1 MSIGW
6 LQLAW
11 VAPGDVNFN
20 WWMEI
25 GKISE
30 EEKEQANG
38 RLGKKRTDAS
48 SPGGWYASGKD
59 ARPADDR
66 RKLSGGDATYA
77 GSQAR
82 ISPAS
87 TAHMLSR

>member
-30 EEKEQANG
+30 EEKRAGKWEA
-38 RLGKKRTDAS
+38 GKKED
-48 SPGGWYASGKD
+48 GCF
-59 ARPADDR
+59 
-66 RKLSGGDATYA
+66 
-77 GSQAR
+77 
-82 ISPAS
+82 
-87 TAHMLSR
+87 